1 MIVVVTLLSL
11 FGGLLYGLSGLD
23 VSLVSAIGNHTDWI
37 LYALMFTV
45 GISIGMQRGMLSKI
59 REDHFKIFM
68 IPTGVIIG
76 SFIGGILCA
85 WMFELPIG
93 HGAAVA
99 SGMGWYSLAGATISQ
114 MGGAELGSIAFMSNL
129 MREIFSFVLIPLL
142 AVKLNYYTC
151 IASAGATS
159 EDTTLSV
166 MLKYT
171 NEETVVLSVFN
182 GVICSFFVPL
192 LIQFCFGLL

>member
-59 REDHFKIFM
+59 REYHFKIFI

-85 WMFELPIG
+85 WMFELQLP
-93 HGAAVA
+93 V
-99 SGMGWYSLAGATISQ
+99 GWDGTALP
-114 MGGAELGSIAFMSNL
+114 
-129 MREIFSFVLIPLL
+129 VPPL
-142 AVKLNYYTC
+142 VKW
-151 IASAGATS
+151 
-159 EDTTLSV
+159 
-166 MLKYT
+166 
-171 NEETVVLSVFN
+171 VVPNWEVSHL
-182 GVICSFFVPL
+182 
-192 LIQFCFGLL
+192 

>member
-1 MIVVVTLLSL
+1 MIVVITLLSL
-11 FGGLLYGLSGLD
+11 FVGLIYGLAGFD
-23 VSLVSAIGNHTDWI
+23 VSLIDAIGAHTDWI
-37 LYALMFTV
+37 LYALMFSV
-45 GISIGMQRGMLSKI
+45 GISIGMQRGMASKI
-59 REDHFKIFM
+59 REYHLKIFI
-68 IPTGVIIG
+68 IPIGVIIG
-76 SFIGGILCA
+76 SFIGGLLCA
-85 WMFELPIG
+85 WMLGLPLG

-129 MREIFSFVLIPLL
+129 MREIFSFVLIPFL

-159 EDTTLSV
+159 EDTTLPV

-171 NEETVVLSVFN
+171 NEETVILSVFN
-182 GVICSFFVPL
+182 GVICSFFVPI
-192 LIQFCFGLL
+192 LIPFCFSLL